1 MRCYFNS
8 ITHNYKSSVFIVIM
22 KYEPADD
29 LQQRMEEIVRTLGME
44 HIDIAR
50 VKCFRSKGSSTKRTI
65 ARCHTVG
72 KLMQKAMNMPA
83 HYAIEFLKR
92 FERMPQGEQDKVII
106 HELMHIP
113 KTFGGGFRQHDFVC
127 EQNVEIMHE
136 KFMNLKQ
143 KGMTQEQPQKKMFP
157 FWR

>member
-1 MRCYFNS
+1 MR
-8 ITHNYKSSVFIVIM
+8 
-22 KYEPADD
+22 YEYAQD
-29 LQQRMEEIVRTLGME
+29 LQMRMEEIVSLLQME
-44 HIDIAR
+44 HVDINR
-50 VKCFRSKGSSTKRTI
+50 VKCFRSRGSSSRRTI

-83 HYAIEFLKR
+83 HYAIEFLER
-92 FERMPQGEQDKVII
+92 FDKMSKAEQDKVII

-136 KFMNLKQ
+136 KFMNLKGEPIR
-143 KGMTQEQPQKKMFP
+143 KRWF
-157 FWR
+157 